1 MLADSTSTCCK
12 QTASLS
18 LCMAVVLGMRS
29 LEGFVQTLYSIS
41 AATQGC
47 CHSELGVQ
55 SQLLKA
61 EEQQISTKKIVFLT
75 HLLGKT

>member
-47 CHSELGVQ
+47 CHSSSKQKNSKFPQRKLY
-55 SQLLKA
+55 
-61 EEQQISTKKIVFLT
+61 F
-75 HLLGKT
+75 